1 MNLYKQLLLELII
14 LITTIILLVVFSVVI
29 HQYRVEVKPNVKY
42 VITDNGIVDSNYN
55 SITVEQ
61 YDSLCTVFNYYYLNS
76 ANDRIKNKF
85 NKLTDKY

>member
-1 MNLYKQLLLELII
+1 MRRYEKVILSLLFI
-14 LITTIILLVVFSVVI
+14 LMGITIAIVYFLPDSI
-29 HQYRVEVKPNVKY
+29 NNKPNIKY
-42 VITDNGIVDSNYN
+42 IITDKGIVDSNYN
-55 SITVEQ
+55 NITVEQ